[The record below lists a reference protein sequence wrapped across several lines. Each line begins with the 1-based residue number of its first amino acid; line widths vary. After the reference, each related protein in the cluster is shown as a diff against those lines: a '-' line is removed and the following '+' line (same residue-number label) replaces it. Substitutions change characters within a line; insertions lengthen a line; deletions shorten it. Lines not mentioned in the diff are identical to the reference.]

1 MKIENKSVMVC
12 GGAGF
17 IGSHLV
23 DRLILEN
30 PERIVV
36 VDNFFTGKTRNL
48 NEAEKNFPDLK
59 VYKYDATNANK
70 MEEIIS
76 NTNIDIIFNPAVI
89 PLPVSFEKPRWTYEQ
104 NLVIVMTLCEL
115 LRKGLFKTLIH
126 FSSSE
131 VYGTAKYVPMDEDHP
146 LHPTTPYAA
155 SKVSCDMFAMSYQ
168 KVFGLDISIV
178 RPFNNFGPRQN
189 DKSYSAV
196 IPITIKRILNKKSP
210 VVYGDGKQTRD
221 YIYVTDTAEA
231 VVQIFKSKKRTGKSI
246 NVAYGKEVQ
255 IGMLIETI
263 AEIMGWDKGIKYDKP
278 RPSDVRRHLAD
289 TTLLRKLTNFKPKM
303 SFEEGLKKTV
313 DWYYERI
320 K

>member
-1 MKIENKSVMVC
+1 MRINNKSVMVC

-36 VDNFFTGKTRNL
+36 VDNFFTGNIRNL
-48 NEAEKNFPDLK
+48 KKAETNFPDLK
-59 VYKYDATNANK
+59 VYKDDATDAKK

-76 NTNIDIIFNPAVI
+76 KNNIDIIFNPAVI

-104 NLVIVMTLCEL
+104 NVVIVMILCEL
-115 LRKGLFKTLIH
+115 LKKGLFKTLIH

-131 VYGTAKYVPMDEDHP
+131 VYGTAKYAPMDEDHP
-146 LHPTTPYAA
+146 FHPTTPYAA

-196 IPITIKRILNKKSP
+196 IPITIKRILNNESP

-231 VVQIFKSKKRTGKSI
+231 IVQIFKSKERTGKCI
-246 NVAYGKEVQ
+246 NVANGKEVQ

-263 AEIMGWDKGIKYDKP
+263 AEIMGWDKGIRYDKP

-313 DWYYERI
+313 DWYCGII